1 MIEKYSKKLK
11 AIESEKGMESENS
24 LIDRDYFKVQWLPI
38 CAVMIVTSALINE
51 ILCGGKKHYYV
62 ACYMWYPMCSA

>member
-11 AIESEKGMESENS
+11 AIEGMESENS
-24 LIDRDYFKVQWLPI
+24 LIDRDYFKVQWLPT
-38 CAVMIVTSALINE
+38 CAVMIVTSTLINE
-51 ILCGGKKHYYV
+51 ILWGDKKHYYV